1 MQGTSQQAEH
11 AEGPWVIAP
20 GNHDGVHLGHR
31 ALLRTARRVADAHGY
46 GTRAL
51 TFEPHPAA
59 LIDPARAPEKLTLQP
74 RRAALLRGAGAD
86 SVVVQAFTPEFAALA
101 PEAFVDWLL
110 AQGAK
115 AIVVGP
121 DFRFGRQR
129 QGDVALLKKLGAV
142 RGFEVLLE
150 EPVLLQTERVSSSA
164 IRIALRRGEVGNANR
179 MLGRFHEIQ
188 GKVVQGDQRGR
199 TIGFPTANLHPE
211 PVLPPS
217 DGVYAVIARQ
227 LLAAADDDDSGAHG
241 AELLLGVANLGTRP
255 TFAAGRSVE
264 VHLFDFDRDI
274 YGTTLRVGFV
284 ERVRGEQKFSGI
296 DELRAQIQR
305 DSDHAR
311 QLLLAR
317 DRELEQ
323 WI

>member
-1 MQGTSQQAEH
+1 MQGTSQQTERSDT
-11 AEGPWVIAP
+11 GPWVIAP

-31 ALLRTARRVADAHGY
+31 ALLRTARRIADEHGY

-74 RRAALLRGAGAD
+74 RRAELLRGAGAD
-86 SVVVQAFTPEFAALA
+86 SVVVQAFTPEFASQP
-101 PEAFVDWLL
+101 PEAWVEWLL
-110 AQGAK
+110 AQGAR

-129 QGDVALLKKLGAV
+129 QGDCGLLNALGAR
-142 RGFEVLLE
+142 RGFEVHIE
-150 EPVLLQTERVSSSA
+150 EPVLIQGERVSSSA
-164 IRIALRRGEVGNANR
+164 IRIALRRGELASANR
-179 MLGRFHEIQ
+179 LLGRFHE
-188 GKVVQGDQRGR
+188 VQGPVIEGDRRGR
-199 TIGFPTANLHPE
+199 TIGFPTANLRAE

-217 DGVYAVIARQ
+217 DGVYAVVAKH
-227 LLAAADDDDSGAHG
+227 LEAGPD
-241 AELLLGVANLGTRP
+241 AEMWTGVANLGTRP
-255 TFAAGRSVE
+255 TFEAGRSVE

-274 YGTTLRVGFV
+274 YGATLRVGFV
-284 ERVRGEQKFSGI
+284 ARVRGEQKFSGI
-296 DELRAQIQR
+296 DELRAQIAR
-305 DSDHAR
+305 DADHAR

-317 DRELEQ
+317 DQELEQ

>member
-1 MQGTSQQAEH
+1 MQGTSQQTGPNDL
-11 AEGPWVIAP
+11 GPWVIAP
-20 GNHDGVHLGHR
+20 GNYDGVHLGHR
-31 ALLRTARRVADAHGY
+31 ALLRTARRVADERGY

-59 LIDPARAPEKLTLQP
+59 LIDPARAPEKITLQP
-74 RRAALLRGAGAD
+74 RRAELLRGAGAD
-86 SVVVQAFTPEFAALA
+86 SVVVQAFTPEFAAQS

-110 AQGAK
+110 AQGAR

-129 QGDVALLKKLGAV
+129 QGDVALLRMLGSQ
-142 RGFEVLLE
+142 RGFDVLIE
-150 EPVLLQTERVSSSA
+150 EPVLLQHERVSSSA
-164 IRIALRRGEVGNANR
+164 IRIALRRGEIGHANR
-179 MLGRFHEIQ
+179 MLRRFHE
-188 GKVVQGDQRGR
+188 VQGTVVEGNRRGR
-199 TIGFPTANLHPE
+199 TIGFPTANLRPE

-217 DGVYAVIARQ
+217 DGVYAVVARQ
-227 LLAAADDDDSGAHG
+227 LTAGADKT
-241 AELLLGVANLGTRP
+241 EILLGVANLGTRP

-264 VHLFDFDRDI
+264 VHLFDFDRDV
-274 YGTTLRVGFV
+274 YGATLRVGFV
-284 ERVRGEQKFSGI
+284 ERVRGEQKFSGV